1 MVCFLRYGPS
11 TANIRGKLFKD
22 SKTDIF
28 YYGGKS
34 YTSGGGGVSSGRGA
48 GGEEGG
54 GQDKRL
60 FAQGARESLME
71 ISQEVAGRRSERSAG
86 AVRPGKTVITSDG
99 GAIL

>member
-1 MVCFLRYGPS
+1 MCFLRYGPS
-11 TANIRGKLFKD
+11 TANIRGRLFKD
-22 SKTDIF
+22 SKTDVF

-60 FAQGARESLME
+60 FARGARESLVE
-71 ISQEVAGRRSERSAG
+71 ISQEVAGRRSEGSAG
-86 AVRPGKTVITSDG
+86 AVRPGKSVTISDG
-99 GAIL
+99 GNIL